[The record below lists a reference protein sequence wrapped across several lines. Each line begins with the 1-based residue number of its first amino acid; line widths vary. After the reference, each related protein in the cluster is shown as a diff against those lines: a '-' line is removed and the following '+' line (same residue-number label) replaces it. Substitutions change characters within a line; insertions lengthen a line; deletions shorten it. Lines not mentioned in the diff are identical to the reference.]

1 MTLLQQVFAQARLM
15 AQDLREDKDVLLEA
29 LCRSAVVSLRNR
41 LREGLMPEDCQ
52 TEFVT
57 AASMYALAAMS
68 SVSEFGDLEQFSAG
82 DLTLRRS
89 NHDVAANCLRTQADV
104 LMAPYVKP
112 ATVFMGV

>member
-1 MTLLQQVFAQARLM
+1 M
-15 AQDLREDKDVLLEA
+15 AQDLQEGKDVLLEA
-29 LCRSAVVSLRNR
+29 LCRSAVASLQKR
-41 LREGLMPEDCQ
+41 LREGLTPEDCQ

-57 AASMYALAAMS
+57 AAGMYALAAMS
-68 SVSEFGDLEQFSAG
+68 SVSEFQDLEQFSAG

-89 NHDVAANCLRTQADV
+89 NNDAAANCLRSQAEV

>member
-15 AQDLREDKDVLLEA
+15 AQDLQEGKDALLEA
-29 LCRSAVVSLRNR
+29 LCQSAVASLRHR
-41 LREGLMPEDCQ
+41 LRNGLTPEDCQ

-57 AASMYALAAMS
+57 AAGMYALAAMS
-68 SVSEFGDLEQFSAG
+68 SVSEFGDLEQFSTG

-89 NHDVAANCLRTQADV
+89 SNDAAANCLRTQADM